1 MAPNLCLQHSPYT
14 NQSQFRLLD
23 QAGFYSKA
31 NFGWKHEF
39 KIPGSTE
46 TKFLSRSRGTWMAQ
60 LVECPTLGFSSGH
73 DLRVVG
79 SSLSWAPFYLLVP
92 YYLSGLTFS
101 AAFPLNKVSLLSI
114 PVALCT
120 WL

>member
-1 MAPNLCLQHSPYT
+1 M
-14 NQSQFRLLD
+14 
-23 QAGFYSKA
+23 G
-31 NFGWKHEF
+31 
-39 KIPGSTE
+39 
-46 TKFLSRSRGTWMAQ
+46 Q
-60 LVECPTLGFSSGH
+60 LVGQLVKHPALDFSSGH

-101 AAFPLNKVSLLSI
+101 AAFPLNKVALLSI